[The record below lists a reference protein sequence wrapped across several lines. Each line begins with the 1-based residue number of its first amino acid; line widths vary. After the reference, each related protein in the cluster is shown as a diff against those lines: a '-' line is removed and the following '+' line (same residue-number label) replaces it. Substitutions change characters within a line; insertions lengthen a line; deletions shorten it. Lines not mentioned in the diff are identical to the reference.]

1 MSFLIGA
8 LKIIFVLGFLIL
20 IHEGGH
26 FLVAKACKVKVR
38 EFSIGFGPKVL
49 VHNGKE
55 TKYTLRL
62 IPLGG
67 FVDMLGEAERKSEKG
82 SFSEASVWKR
92 IAIVIAG
99 ATVNIVFGLI
109 VYFSWVSIDFNQI
122 STTIDTIETNYSENL
137 KELKPGDTI
146 LKINGKNIH
155 IKNDLDEAL
164 ENIKN
169 ENLDLI
175 INRNG
180 NKKQIKVKASKIIN
194 KYIGVYFSNL
204 NENDVQIQYIVEDSP
219 AEKAGLKKGDLIQKI
234 NGNSINEPDQITE
247 NMNMD
252 ELIFT
257 VERNGLSIEKKVI
270 AEDVPK
276 YILGVMLKPAEKNI
290 KNRLYFGF
298 WQTTSYLKEIGK
310 NLKMMFTGN
319 VKVDQMMGPIGISST
334 IAQTKGFSEFIYLL
348 SIISLSLGVSNLLP
362 IPALDG
368 GRLLLLIIEAIR
380 RKPLK
385 EDIEIKIQMLGFSFL
400 IALSFYIAFNDIVR
414 IGG

>member
-146 LKINGKNIH
+146 YFDFG
-155 IKNDLDEAL
+155 
-164 ENIKN
+164 
-169 ENLDLI
+169 
-175 INRNG
+175 
-180 NKKQIKVKASKIIN
+180 IKVK
-194 KYIGVYFSNL
+194 F
-204 NENDVQIQYIVEDSP
+204 
-219 AEKAGLKKGDLIQKI
+219 KK
-234 NGNSINEPDQITE
+234 
-247 NMNMD
+247 
-252 ELIFT
+252 
-257 VERNGLSIEKKVI
+257 
-270 AEDVPK
+270 
-276 YILGVMLKPAEKNI
+276 
-290 KNRLYFGF
+290 
-298 WQTTSYLKEIGK
+298 
-310 NLKMMFTGN
+310 
-319 VKVDQMMGPIGISST
+319 
-334 IAQTKGFSEFIYLL
+334 
-348 SIISLSLGVSNLLP
+348 
-362 IPALDG
+362 
-368 GRLLLLIIEAIR
+368 
-380 RKPLK
+380 
-385 EDIEIKIQMLGFSFL
+385 
-400 IALSFYIAFNDIVR
+400 
-414 IGG
+414 